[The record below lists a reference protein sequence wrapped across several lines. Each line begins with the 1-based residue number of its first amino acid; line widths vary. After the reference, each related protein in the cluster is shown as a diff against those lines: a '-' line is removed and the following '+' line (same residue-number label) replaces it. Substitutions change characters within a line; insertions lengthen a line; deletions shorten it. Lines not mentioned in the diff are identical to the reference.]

1 MADEPFQPVSDP
13 FGPAHAPGAAPLTVV
28 AQYLKDLSF
37 ESPRMPE
44 ILEQAGR
51 VPQGLIKV
59 DVNAKKL
66 KERQYEVVLA
76 MRIEARHE
84 DQIAYIAELQYG
96 GAFQIGDVA
105 PRMLEAL
112 LLIEAP
118 RLLFPFAREIIANT
132 IQQAGFRAMLIHP
145 IDFAMHFR
153 EQRQGPA
160 GPGAAG
166 PGAGPT

>member
-13 FGPAHAPGAAPLTVV
+13 FGQAPAPAGAPLTVV

-66 KERQYEVVLA
+66 SRERQYEVVLSL
-76 MRIEARHE
+76 RIEARHE
-84 DQIAYIAELQYG
+84 NEMAYIAELQYG
-96 GAFQIGDVA
+96 GVVTVGEVGAGA
-105 PRMLEAL
+105 LSAL
-112 LLIEAP
+112 LLIEGP
-118 RLLFPFAREIIANT
+118 RLLFPFAREIIAST

-145 IDFAMHFR
+145 IDFAAHFR
-153 EQRQGPA
+153 EQRQA
-160 GPGAAG
+160 AAG
-166 PGAGPT
+166 QRPGPNG